1 MKKSLVVVLLVLCLV
16 GVSVPLYAQDAGLT
30 LEGLAAKVEAM
41 VELVT
46 SMSDRMNSFEQR
58 LTILEA
64 TDTPTPTSTP
74 TETPTPTPTESPT
87 PTPTPTP
94 DSPTVSIIGR
104 MNVRAGPG
112 TNYPIVGQADPGS
125 QYLISGRNP
134 AGGWW
139 QIIFG
144 GQYAWVYSP
153 LVTATNAGVVQVA
166 SFIPT
171 PPPTPIPTAT
181 PIPPAPAP
189 APAPTQPPPSGHAF
203 SLINNGS
210 CIRNDR
216 QTYFEG
222 KVYDRNNNLLNNVC
236 LHIAFSGP
244 RNTKCTGCGKPAGNW
259 GFSPF
264 GGPASSGTFV
274 EIWVVNCPGGGWDA
288 SRSNTKDFSN
298 LSPISNKWG
307 RTISESVACTEITF
321 KQN

>member
-1 MKKSLVVVLLVLCLV
+1 MMKKSLQVLLIVAFLV
-16 GVSVPLYAQDAGLT
+16 GIAVPLYAQDAGLS

-58 LTILEA
+58 LAVLEA
-64 TDTPTPTSTP
+64 TDTPTATPSP
-74 TETPTPTPTESPT
+74 TETPTPAPTLSPT

-94 DSPTVSIIGR
+94 DSPTVTITR
-104 MNVRAGPG
+104 TMNVRAGPG
-112 TNYPIVGQADPGS
+112 TAYPVVGYAASGD

-139 QIIFG
+139 QIIYR
-144 GQYAWVYSP
+144 GQYAWVYAP
-153 LVTATNAGVVQVA
+153 LVTATNADLVQVA

-171 PPPTPIPTAT
+171 PPPTPVPTAT
-181 PIPPAPAP
+181 PIPPA
-189 APAPTQPPPSGHAF
+189 QPPPQPTASQFAYSLVNSG
-203 SLINNGS
+203 N
-210 CIRNDR
+210 CIRNDQ

-222 KVYDRNNNLLNNVC
+222 SVTDRHNNLINNIC

-244 RNTKCTGCGKPAGNW
+244 RNTKCSGCGKPTGQW

-274 EIWVVNCPGGGWDA
+274 EIFVVNCPSGGWDGA
-288 SRSNTKDFSN
+288 RTNTKDFSN
-298 LSPISNKWG
+298 LTPLSNKWS
-307 RTISESVACTEITF
+307 RTINESVACTEITF